1 MSNRAFGNYPVTE
14 YVLGGLVA
22 GFTLV
27 LMGFA
32 FIAGIRDLRGMRTCA
47 ENSRVDRS

>member
-32 FIAGIRDLRGMRTCA
+32 FIAGIRDLARYAHMRGK
-47 ENSRVDRS
+47 